1 MTQATI
7 PLTEITRSAIHVL
20 CRELGVVNTA
30 RFLNQ
35 FNLGYGNYTLE
46 RDELFATVTVDD
58 IVDEIY
64 RLKQQEGMG
73 KGDKNT

>member
-1 MTQATI
+1 MTTPVL

-20 CRELGVVNTA
+20 CREIGVVNTV

-46 RDELFATVTVDD
+46 RDDLFADLTVDD
-58 IVDEIY
+58 IAAEIY
-64 RLKQQEGMG
+64 RTQKPEQ
-73 KGDKNT
+73 DAA